1 MFKLSQRLGKDISP
15 VKAGIYLN
23 NFHVAILNV
32 VFEMVPFQRNM
43 FGVHLGSFGVS

>member
-1 MFKLSQRLGKDISP
+1 MFKLSQRLGKDSSP

-32 VFEMVPFQRNM
+32 VFETVPFQRNM
-43 FGVHLGSFGVS
+43 LGAHRSSFGVS